1 MLESLS
7 LTARQRAMSTTE
19 LTAFLST
26 ELKNS
31 DHRGRAAD
39 SRHEIL
45 ATVKESAP
53 ESRMSHA
60 SRVIRTPKQ

>member
-7 LTARQRAMSTTE
+7 LTARQHSRRR
-19 LTAFLST
+19 FLST

-39 SRHEIL
+39 SRH
-45 ATVKESAP
+45 A
-53 ESRMSHA
+53 
-60 SRVIRTPKQ
+60 